1 MKTLLLILT
10 MMLPSAPGSLYD
22 FTANG
27 IDGKP
32 VDFSAFKGK
41 KVLIVNTASQCG
53 YTPQYAQLEELA
65 KANKGKLVVIG
76 FPANEFG
83 AQEPGSNTEIRDFC
97 SKNYGVT
104 FQMMEKVVVKG
115 ESIHPLFQWLTTEA
129 NPDFTGDIN
138 WNFEKF
144 LLDEQGKLIHRYRS
158 KVNPMG
164 DEIRAALVQ

>member
-1 MKTLLLILT
+1 MKTLLLILS
-10 MMLPSAPGSLYD
+10 MMLPTAPGSLYD

-32 VDFSAFKGK
+32 VDFSAFKGR

-65 KANKGKLVVIG
+65 KSNKGNLVVIG

-115 ESIHPLFQWLTTEA
+115 ESIHPLFQWLTTQA

-164 DEIRAALVQ
+164 DEIRAALGQ